1 RDVTP
6 GDHDANPTSTTFS
19 VGDDFTFSPDGT
31 HLLFTAPPI
40 VNEAWS
46 TNYDIW
52 RAPIDGSARPKNV
65 TQDNRAADGTPRFSP
80 DGRHLAYRGQ
90 RRPGDEADRWEL
102 VVAACDPS
110 GALQEKPKSITA
122 NFDSG
127 VEEFV
132 WFPKSDGLLFAAEKN
147 GDTAIWSLKLGAD

>member
-1 RDVTP
+1 DVPP

-52 RAPIDGSARPKNV
+52 RVPADGSAKPKNL
-65 TQDNRAADGTPRFSP
+65 TLDNRAADGAPRFAP
-80 DGRHLAYRGQ
+80 DGKHVAYRAQ
-90 RRPGDEADRWEL
+90 KKPGFEADRWQL
-102 VVAACDPS
+102 TVATTDPS
-110 GALQEKPKSITA
+110 RTLTGPAKSGTPK
-122 NFDSG
+122 FDSSA
-127 VEEFV
+127 
-132 WFPKSDGLLFAAEKN
+132 K
-147 GDTAIWSLKLGAD
+147 